1 MSRLPGDPDLARKLV
16 YTLGVR
22 LAPRYTEWVRHDLT
36 DADWR
41 WRLVGRHMLVLL
53 PFCALFLFL
62 PGPWSLRL
70 MAGLLLWI
78 SSVFVMALYAGPIRD
93 RKLRQHHLD
102 VPDPDNPTR

>member
-1 MSRLPGDPDLARKLV
+1 MPRLPGDPDLFRKGL

-22 LAPRYTEWVRHDLT
+22 LPPRYADWVRHDLI

-53 PFCALFLFL
+53 PFCALLLLL
-62 PGPWSLRL
+62 PGPWGLRL
-70 MAGLLLWI
+70 LAGLLLWV

-93 RKLRQHHLD
+93 RKLKQHAIGG
-102 VPDPDNPTR
+102 PEGRPTR